1 MGAVYYELLLRI
13 SAIYYLLHPTYKPL
27 TVPKISQLFKTSIFK
42 HKIIFLKNG
51 NFESFLSATGVPFIP
66 RKMMVSVRPS
76 VNISKDGDLWTVT
89 FNILFK
95 SFSIQFELGKTFV
108 EENPVSKEIN
118 KCLAE
123 EDNGTLLIK
132 TTHEKSGAVTT
143 RKFCP
148 TDEGFTVIFH
158 AENGNVNAQRF
169 FKRV

>member
-1 MGAVYYELLLRI
+1 MVDSLVG
-13 SAIYYLLHPTYKPL
+13 SYK
-27 TVPKISQLFKTSIFK
+27 FE
-42 HKIIFLKNG
+42 KNE

-66 RKMMVSVRPS
+66 RKMMVSVSPS
-76 VNISKDGDLWTVT
+76 VNISKDGDVWTVT
-89 FNILFK
+89 FNVLFK

-108 EENPVSKEIN
+108 EENPVSKEVN

-123 EDNGTLLIK
+123 EDNGTLTIK

-148 TDEGFTVIFH
+148 TDEGFTVVLH
-158 AENGNVNAQRF
+158 AEKGNVNARRF

>member
-1 MGAVYYELLLRI
+1 MVDSLVGF
-13 SAIYYLLHPTYKPL
+13 YK
-27 TVPKISQLFKTSIFK
+27 FE
-42 HKIIFLKNG
+42 KNE

-118 KCLAE
+118 KVMPK
-123 EDNGTLLIK
+123 EDYNKEQQFDFILQTDIK
-132 TTHEKSGAVTT
+132 HKPNIEVWASLT
-143 RKFCP
+143 
-148 TDEGFTVIFH
+148 
-158 AENGNVNAQRF
+158 
-169 FKRV
+169 